1 MVTPTSRRSFGSSPM
16 MESFLPSTP
25 FPFQVSLEK
34 PHPPE
39 APHTLPRVRSWPAS
53 SLSPTPFL
61 NLQNLKMLRVHWP
74 LTGPAPCDSRA
85 APSQSTF
92 LQSVC
97 TPCLGYLATTLPLK
111 PPEPSLKLPHA
122 HLMAPGSWSPPLA
135 QSPRPTDT
143 RRKASPPAF
152 HSPPQGRDPPPNPS
166 LCADLSPKLGLC
178 IQTCLLSSLETTLR
192 SRTWHSPLF
201 LT

>member
-1 MVTPTSRRSFGSSPM
+1 M

-152 HSPPQGRDPPPNPS
+152 HSPPQGRDPPPQPLS
-166 LCADLSPKLGLC
+166 LCG
-178 IQTCLLSSLETTLR
+178 
-192 SRTWHSPLF
+192 PL
-201 LT
+201 T